1 MQSITDS
8 YLDYDFLQQSLTEL
22 ETNENTRGN
31 IYEQIMQKEENAIN
45 LMHRIA
51 EQKSNTQNIDSNVL
65 NQSIREMARNSIL
78 QWMSMY
84 NDIVQTKNYDI
95 VHVFYNQDRKIYT
108 GILLVLIS
116 IVLFF
121 VEISE

>member
-51 EQKSNTQNIDSNVL
+51 EQKSNEKNTESNIL
-65 NQSIREMARNSIL
+65 NQSIRDMARNTII

-84 NDIVQTKNYDI
+84 NDIIQTKNYDI
-95 VHVFYNQDRKIYT
+95 VHVFYNQERKIYT

-116 IVLFF
+116 VVLFF